1 MSGNTDRGVLDFYRS
16 KDSDIFNYQKKV
28 YLAISYSRLLMPFAS
43 SPPIKMKAVK
53 LKNHSFRIKNPNKN
67 YYCSK

>member
-43 SPPIKMKAVK
+43 SPPIKMKAV
-53 LKNHSFRIKNPNKN
+53 
-67 YYCSK
+67 